1 MAQYWCL
8 KNQRTVEVIGKKVDW
23 WLAIFLLLECWHERH
38 WEAVHGTIH
47 SYSYR
52 LYGWDERLWQHAWV
66 NRIALFLREWAAQIN
81 NTQADELLG
90 RLSKAEILMT
100 HDVDAINKTLPIRIK
115 QGAFN
120 LFNVIRHVR
129 RGELIKAKAKMT
141 IALRFYWD
149 RKIGGHSTNCS
160 R

>member
-1 MAQYWCL
+1 M
-8 KNQRTVEVIGKKVDW
+8 
-23 WLAIFLLLECWHERH
+23 
-38 WEAVHGTIH
+38 HGTIH

-141 IALRFYWD
+141 IALRFLLGQENWWTLD
-149 RKIGGHSTNCS
+149 QLLKIEQQHNIRARYHFMRIRNAKNHSNAGS
-160 R
+160 LILAIELILKE